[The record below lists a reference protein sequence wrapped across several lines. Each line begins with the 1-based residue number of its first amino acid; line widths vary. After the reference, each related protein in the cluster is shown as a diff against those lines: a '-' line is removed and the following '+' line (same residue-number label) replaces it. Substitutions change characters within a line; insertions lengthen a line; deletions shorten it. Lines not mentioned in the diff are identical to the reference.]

1 MSNILSARTRQLY
14 RQAWESLNRF
24 LTSNNMTASLPLSQ
38 DTVLAYI
45 AFLDS
50 NGFAASSIASH
61 FSAFNFVHKIQGFA
75 NPGDSFVIKRV
86 INKLTSN
93 KPPDARR
100 PITRQ
105 LLLSIINGLPF
116 TAKSAYEIA
125 LFRCMFITAFTAML
139 RISEVC
145 SGNRTNHTLLYEH
158 TLLTPEMV
166 SVTLSTFKHSSG
178 PVTLVLKSD
187 NSELCP
193 VRAMRA
199 YLQQR
204 GYKPG
209 CLFVFSDDSPV
220 SRSKFVAFL
229 KRCLNYCGED
239 TKSITSHS
247 FRIGGATNAAQN
259 GYSDDEIKKMGRWKS
274 NALASYIRLPSVL
287 VGPKPT

>member
-1 MSNILSARTRQLY
+1 VSNILSARTRQLY

-61 FSAFNFVHKIQGFA
+61 VLVFNFVHKIQGFA

-209 CLFVFSDDSPV
+209 CLFVFSDDLPV

-247 FRIGGATNAAQN
+247 FRIGEATNAAQN
-259 GYSDDEIKKMGRWKS
+259 GYSDDEI
-274 NALASYIRLPSVL
+274 
-287 VGPKPT
+287 